1 MQVARRGRTRWQF
14 GALALALSI
23 GTLQAA
29 PELQVTLEGQIQV
42 VADGEVSWAALAD
55 GAQVKPG
62 ELIRYQV
69 ELANTGDAE
78 AKRPSALGR
87 IPAGTLFVL
96 ESATSEPDMA
106 VEYSI
111 DGGDT
116 FSGQPT
122 IVVEDEHGRKRTVPA
137 PASLYTTIRWT
148 WNAPIPSGDSASVFY
163 QVQVR

>member
-1 MQVARRGRTRWQF
+1 MQVARRGKTRWQL
-14 GALALALSI
+14 GAIALALSI

-29 PELQVTLEGQIQV
+29 PELQVTLESQTRIL
-42 VADGEVSWAALAD
+42 ADGEVSWAALAD
-55 GAQVKPG
+55 GAEVKPG

-69 ELANTGDAE
+69 DLANTGDAE
-78 AKRPSALGR
+78 ARKPSALGR

-96 ESATSEPDMA
+96 ASATSTPDLM

-111 DGGDT
+111 DGGLT
-116 FSGQPT
+116 FSQQPT
-122 IVVEDEHGRKRTVPA
+122 IVVEDEHGNKRTVPA

-148 WNAPIPSGDSASVFY
+148 WNDPIPSGDSTSVFY

>member
-1 MQVARRGRTRWQF
+1 MQVTRRGRTRWQI
-14 GALALALSI
+14 GAIALALSI

-29 PELQVTLEGQIQV
+29 PQLQVTLEGQTRVI
-42 VADGEVSWAALAD
+42 AEGEMTWAALAD
-55 GAQVKPG
+55 GAAVKPG

-78 AKRPSALGR
+78 AQRPSALGR

-96 ESATSEPDMA
+96 ESATTGPDLT

-116 FSGQPT
+116 FSQQPT
-122 IVVEDEHGRKRTVPA
+122 IVVEGDDGKPRTVPA

-148 WNAPIPSGDSASVFY
+148 WHDPIASGGSTSVFY

>member
-1 MQVARRGRTRWQF
+1 MQVTRRGRTRWQT
-14 GALALALSI
+14 GAFALALSI

-29 PELQVTLEGQIQV
+29 PELQVKLEGQVQV
-42 VADGEVSWAALAD
+42 VAEGEVSWAALAD
-55 GAQVKPG
+55 GAAAKPG

-69 ELANTGDAE
+69 ELANIGDDE
-78 AKRPSALGR
+78 AQRPSALGR

-96 ESATSEPDMA
+96 ESATSGPDLL

-111 DGGDT
+111 DGGNT
-116 FSGQPT
+116 FSQQPT
-122 IVVEDEHGRKRTVPA
+122 IVVEDEDGNKRTVPA

-148 WNAPIPSGDSASVFY
+148 WNDPIASGDSTSVFY